1 MTKPSLFISYSR
13 QDRPFAR
20 RIQVDAEANNCLTWF
35 DEKDIQP
42 GDSVPTE
49 ITRGLESC
57 DVFVLLVSVASQS
70 SGWVQ
75 REYETA
81 LSIQLQSKE
90 KRPRIVPALLD
101 LSTAPTLLKPV
112 RWVSFS
118 DSYTLGITELLS
130 AAGVTRPRVRTD
142 HLLREFEELRAEV
155 VLLVSERL
163 RPSHHVFD
171 RLERLEQQFN
181 ELRRCIAGIQ
191 PLSLDRRYW
200 LISSQS
206 DRPLRDREFDLESD
220 PIQSLNVYA
229 KGFAEK
235 VDDYAQHPDIA
246 GVLGYPARRFFGAS
260 GGDSDDGWY
269 MSCAGSGI
277 FRNSPYD
284 GAAPYVGV
292 GSKINSKTIMCR
304 IEDGPH
310 SSEMLA
316 TFSGTLTEVCVRDGE
331 QINMKTVLFRGVWS

>member
-1 MTKPSLFISYSR
+1 MTKPTLFISYSR

-42 GDSVPTE
+42 GDSVPAA

-81 LSIQLQSKE
+81 LSIQLQSKQ
-90 KRPRIVPALLD
+90 KRPRLVPALLD
-101 LSTAPTLLKPV
+101 LSTAPVLLKPV

-130 AAGVTRPRVRTD
+130 AAGVTRPKVRTD

-155 VLLVSERL
+155 TLMVSERL
-163 RPSHHVFD
+163 RPDHHLFD

-191 PLSLDRRYW
+191 PLSLDRRFW
-200 LISSQS
+200 LISSQAHL
-206 DRPLRDREFDLESD
+206 PLRDRTFALESD
-220 PIQSLNVYA
+220 AIPSFNVDVRR
-229 KGFAEK
+229 FAER
-235 VDDYAQHPDIA
+235 VSNYAQHPDIA
-246 GVLGYPARRFFGAS
+246 GILGYPARRFFGAS
-260 GGDSDDGWY
+260 GGSSADGWY

-284 GAAPYVGV
+284 GASPYVRV
-292 GSKINSKTIMCR
+292 GSKITDTTIMCR
-304 IEDGPH
+304 IENGPH

-316 TFSGTLTEVCVRDGE
+316 TSSGILTEVCVRDGE
-331 QINMKTVLFRGVWS
+331 QINMETVLFRGVWS